1 MQINALKKIKNLLWF
16 NDVMMNNGL
25 KVIGYLKWSTLVFK
39 IYFKLALIIKLVCGS
54 LLPYKAILKE
64 FGNFLLMVG

>member
-1 MQINALKKIKNLLWF
+1 
-16 NDVMMNNGL
+16 MMNNGL
-25 KVIGYLKWSTLVFK
+25 NVIGYLKWSTLVFK

-54 LLPYKAILKE
+54 LLLYKVILKE